1 MSPQALFE
9 RVFSLSKKF
18 AAVLAW
24 DAVEDV
30 GALQNW
36 RVQYFIF
43 SAGALKGIH
52 TSGAHDSFTALWL
65 RLFVPILEK
74 HHSPA
79 HIVLHWFV

>member
-18 AAVLAW
+18 AVELVW

-30 GALQNW
+30 RALLNW

-43 SAGALKGIH
+43 SAGAQ

-65 RLFVPILEK
+65 CLFVPIVEK
-74 HHSPA
+74 HHSPI
-79 HIVLHWFV
+79 HL